1 MEVEGEG
8 EEERER
14 ENMDNTEMGMFV
26 SACPHLCAFVVAACH
41 RKSGTAMAC
50 ITVQS
55 VQIGLCARD

>member
-1 MEVEGEG
+1 M
-8 EEERER
+8 
-14 ENMDNTEMGMFV
+14 ENMDNTLSQPAKEEMGMFV
-26 SACPHLCAFVVAACH
+26 SACPHLSAFVAAACH